1 MSDKK
6 GESRKKNKNNVSNL
20 LTKKAKSLK
29 DTGKSA
35 LKTSIDTG
43 KKIKQKV
50 ETIAED
56 TKKEIG
62 SGIKTV
68 TDGVQSEI
76 AKIAISGAHKPKSNI
91 RNGGASLDK
100 RIEDQLF
107 SWYGWIWSIV
117 AFAFVILISF
127 AISSSDGRFALL
139 PIILL
144 VIFPI
149 YILWVIYY
157 SIPEIKIGNSVLF
170 SRKSVSVRRQLSFGK
185 ALARTFSREMIKNS
199 PQGAMVIGIFLLV
212 LIFLIF
218 SPFV

>member
-6 GESRKKNKNNVSNL
+6 GENRKKNNVSNL

-76 AKIAISGAHKPKSNI
+76 AKIAISGAHKPKSKI
-91 RNGGASLDK
+91 RNGGSSLDK

-127 AISSSDGRFALL
+127 AISSTDGRFERL

-149 YILWVIYY
+149 YILWVVYY

-199 PQGAMVIGIFLLV
+199 PQGAMVIGIFLLL
-212 LIFLIF
+212 LIFLIL